1 MVGNA
6 KRAASATSRSRWPVK
21 SALPAISSAPAPCW
35 ARVAKAMSK
44 SRSLPAPTMRICAPR
59 RHLRVSFLRLGS
71 CLGRVDEQTNHC
83 GLRHY
88 LAQELQLLGVQ
99 VGAVIEGDAGEIT
112 SRPAE
117 ACHEADFDWVFA
129 GGEHDGYGRS
139 RHLGCLRVSGAAG
152 YDYGAMAANEISHQ
166 CRQSPSLIVRP
177 AVFDRKVPPL
187 SITRFS

>member
-1 MVGNA
+1 GRGRREGGEWVRVACEG
-6 KRAASATSRSRWPVK
+6 RAARDEQRAGPLLGKGRESHIEIAF
-21 SALPAISSAPAPCW
+21 AADAQGENLLPEGA
-35 ARVAKAMSK
+35 
-44 SRSLPAPTMRICAPR
+44 R
-59 RHLRVSFLRLGS
+59 RHFRVSFLRLGS
-71 CLGRVDEQTNHC
+71 CLGRIVEQTNH
-83 GLRHY
+83 GDLRHY

-99 VGAVIEGDAGEIT
+99 VGAVVEGDAGEIT

-187 SITRFS
+187 SITSFS